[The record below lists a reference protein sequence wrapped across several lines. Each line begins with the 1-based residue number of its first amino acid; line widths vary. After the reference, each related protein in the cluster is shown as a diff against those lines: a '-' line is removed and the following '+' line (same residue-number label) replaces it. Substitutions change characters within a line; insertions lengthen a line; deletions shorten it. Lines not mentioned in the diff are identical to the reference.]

1 MPPYPE
7 RRRSA
12 SGGGAFE
19 AAKLGAAISNQI
31 QRPPSRRTWP
41 DLMKRGL
48 VMNVAPA
55 RAATVNES
63 RTDWLTGSV
72 NENCAGWGDEIV
84 TARVPLASSAWSV
97 MAPPD
102 SIIDQVEGYAKA
114 RSNVG

>member
-1 MPPYPE
+1 MPPYPQ

-12 SGGGAFE
+12 SAGGAFP
-19 AAKLGAAISNQI
+19 AAKLGAANSNQI
-31 QRPPSRRTWP
+31 HSPPSRRTWP
-41 DLMKRGL
+41 DLRTRGL
-48 VMNVAPA
+48 VTDAAPA

-97 MAPPD
+97 TPVLD
-102 SIIDQVEGYAKA
+102 STIDQFEGYAKA